1 MKKIKQLNLGFSD
14 AENYKRRENKDI
26 FNNIFI
32 KNDYLDEL
40 LDSSKYFLVGEK
52 GTGKTAYAVYLS
64 NNEYKNTASKITYIR
79 ETDYQKFIT
88 IKNKKSLDLSTYSS
102 IWKVIIYLLLSN
114 HIIST
119 EKGVFSF
126 NKFSD
131 LNKAINEY
139 YASAFSPEISQALS
153 FIDESKIAAELIS
166 KHARVSTEDKLV
178 QTFSE
183 ERFQTNLF
191 YIQKHFED
199 ALLQLRL
206 NKDHILFIDGIDI
219 RPSSVEFTDYLNCIK
234 GLANAIWEINNDFF
248 PSIKGGKGR
257 FKVGLLIRPDIF
269 QTFGLQNQ
277 NTKIRANSVYL
288 NWIADYNQHRTSSIF
303 EMADNMLKINQD
315 KSDIVGKSLGDF
327 WDYYFPWNSTN
338 YQDNKMEVTSFITL
352 LRWSYHRPRDIVTMI
367 QLLQKENNNGMYFT
381 KENFENTQFQRDYS
395 NYLLG
400 EIKDHLLF
408 YYDIEQYELFLKFFE
423 YLKGQA
429 SFSYEVF
436 LESFQEFNEYAMSS
450 GVNLPKFMSN
460 ANEFLQFLFELNVF
474 CYVEYLEE
482 DAKKLFH
489 WCFKERTYANISPK
503 VKQGV
508 EYQIFYG
515 LAKALNLGKK
525 LRSR

>member
-1 MKKIKQLNLGFSD
+1 
-14 AENYKRRENKDI
+14 
-26 FNNIFI
+26 
-32 KNDYLDEL
+32 
-40 LDSSKYFLVGEK
+40 
-52 GTGKTAYAVYLS
+52 
-64 NNEYKNTASKITYIR
+64 
-79 ETDYQKFIT
+79 
-88 IKNKKSLDLSTYSS
+88 
-102 IWKVIIYLLLSN
+102 
-114 HIIST
+114 
-119 EKGVFSF
+119 
-126 NKFSD
+126 
-131 LNKAINEY
+131 
-139 YASAFSPEISQALS
+139 
-153 FIDESKIAAELIS
+153 
-166 KHARVSTEDKLV
+166 
-178 QTFSE
+178 
-183 ERFQTNLF
+183 
-191 YIQKHFED
+191 
-199 ALLQLRL
+199 
-206 NKDHILFIDGIDI
+206 
-219 RPSSVEFTDYLNCIK
+219 
-234 GLANAIWEINNDFF
+234 
-248 PSIKGGKGR
+248 
-257 FKVGLLIRPDIF
+257 
-269 QTFGLQNQ
+269 
-277 NTKIRANSVYL
+277 
-288 NWIADYNQHRTSSIF
+288 
-303 EMADNMLKINQD
+303 
-315 KSDIVGKSLGDF
+315 
-327 WDYYFPWNSTN
+327 
-338 YQDNKMEVTSFITL
+338 MEVTSFITL